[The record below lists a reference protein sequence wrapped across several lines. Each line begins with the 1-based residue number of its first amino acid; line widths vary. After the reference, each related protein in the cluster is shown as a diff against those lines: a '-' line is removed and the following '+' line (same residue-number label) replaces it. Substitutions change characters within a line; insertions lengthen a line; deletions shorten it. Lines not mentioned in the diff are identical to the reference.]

1 VVFECVGRPGV
12 AQSLVATAPRNALLV
27 VVGNAL
33 EACTL
38 DQVMAFNKE
47 LDIRFSMN
55 FTAAEFQRT
64 LSHIAV
70 GDVDVGSILT
80 GVVEPEQ
87 AMEAFDGLRDPERH
101 AKMVISFAA
110 QGFVPFPDRQDSKPE
125 YPHA

>member
-1 VVFECVGRPGV
+1 
-12 AQSLVATAPRNALLV
+12 
-27 VVGNAL
+27 
-33 EACTL
+33 
-38 DQVMAFNKE
+38 
-47 LDIRFSMN
+47 MN

-110 QGFVPFPDRQDSKPE
+110 QGFAPFPDRQDSKPE